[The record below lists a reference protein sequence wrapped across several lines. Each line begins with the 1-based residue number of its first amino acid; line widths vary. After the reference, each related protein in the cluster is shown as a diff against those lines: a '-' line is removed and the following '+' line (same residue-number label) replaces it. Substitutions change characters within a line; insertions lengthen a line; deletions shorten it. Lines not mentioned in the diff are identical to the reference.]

1 MDTCRLQARD
11 WLSQS
16 TRKEFEAIISEAKL
30 TPRQIEIIELK
41 FIHDLKNYQ
50 IAMKI
55 DTSVQTVER
64 GLIASLK
71 TIDITSFVALW
82 SQFWSH
88 SLFFLLKKVYYMSVK
103 SWHCMSV
110 HFKCCVCVSVSKTP

>member
-1 MDTCRLQARD
+1 METCRSQARE

-16 TRKEFEAIISEAKL
+16 TRQEFDAIIAEAKL
-30 TPRQIEIIELK
+30 TPRQIEIIEFK

-64 GLIASLK
+64 DLQRA
-71 TIDITSFVALW
+71 
-82 SQFWSH
+82 
-88 SLFFLLKKVYYMSVK
+88 YNSVK
-103 SWHCMSV
+103 KALQAV
-110 HFKCCVCVSVSKTP
+110 T

>member
-30 TPRQIEIIELK
+30 TPRQIENIELK

-64 GLIASLK
+64 HNSCGCLIFYAYIREL
-71 TIDITSFVALW
+71 
-82 SQFWSH
+82 
-88 SLFFLLKKVYYMSVK
+88 
-103 SWHCMSV
+103 
-110 HFKCCVCVSVSKTP
+110 